1 MTKGEHLRESS
12 DIEMSV
18 AMAFCI
24 VEYLQ
29 QTDIIKAISLDDKKE
44 IMFAMADALME
55 WLSKDW
61 SD

>member
-1 MTKGEHLRESS
+1 MTIGKHLGESN

-29 QTDIIKAISLDDKKE
+29 QADIIKAISLDDKKE
-44 IMFAMADALME
+44 MMSGMSDGLME
-55 WLSKDW
+55 WLSKEW
-61 SD
+61 SK

>member
-1 MTKGEHLRESS
+1 MTIGEHLRESS

-44 IMFAMADALME
+44 IMSAMADALME

>member
-1 MTKGEHLRESS
+1 MAIGEHIRESS

-18 AMAFCI
+18 VMVFCI

-44 IMFAMADALME
+44 MMSSMADNLME

-61 SD
+61 SE

>member
-1 MTKGEHLRESS
+1 MTIGEHLRESS

-29 QTDIIKAISLDDKKE
+29 QADIIKAISLDDKKE
-44 IMFAMADALME
+44 MMSGMADGLME
-55 WLSKDW
+55 WLSKEW

>member
-1 MTKGEHLRESS
+1 MTIGEHLRESG

-29 QTDIIKAISLDDKKE
+29 QADIIKAISLDDKKE
-44 IMFAMADALME
+44 MVSGMADGLME
-55 WLSKDW
+55 WLSKEW
-61 SD
+61 SK

>member
-1 MTKGEHLRESS
+1 MTIGEHLRKSS

-44 IMFAMADALME
+44 IMSCMADALME